1 MVGVAGKVERDQN
14 EVKTIYFLNEQKQI
28 VRRSEYKSEK
38 ELEELMS
45 AVSTRV
51 PGYSRTDL
59 LKMHV
64 HQFHALLLGLNKKE

>member
-1 MVGVAGKVERDQN
+1 MVGVAGKAERNAN
-14 EVKTIYFLNEQKQI
+14 EVKTVYFVNEQNKI
-28 VRRSEYKSEK
+28 VRRSDYKSEK

>member
-1 MVGVAGKVERDQN
+1 MVGVAGKVERDGN
-14 EVKTIYFLNEQKQI
+14 EVKTVYFINESNKI

-59 LKMHV
+59 LKMHI